1 MTLTP
6 AQHEVLEHL
15 RASWI
20 GPDGGP
26 AECVTNLPNRQY
38 AVGMLFPA
46 DATAEAYATAGG
58 ADPDVLADVLPGELE
73 EADAGVPLAE
83 DWRPS
88 SVAVSFLTD
97 AASAGSES
105 GSESISD
112 RIPSATRRSTPA
124 RTRGSRRIAVDE
136 R

>member
-6 AQHEVLEHL
+6 AQREVLAHL

-26 AECVTNLPNRQY
+26 TECVTNLPHRQY

-46 DATAEAYATAGG
+46 DATTSAAAPAEG
-58 ADPDVLADVLPGELE
+58 ADPDVSADVLPGEVE

-88 SVAVSFLTD
+88 SVALSFLTD
-97 AASAGSES
+97 AISVEVSFS
-105 GSESISD
+105 GGTYALLD
-112 RIPSATRRSTPA
+112 GDGPRR
-124 RTRGSRRIAVDE
+124 
-136 R
+136 